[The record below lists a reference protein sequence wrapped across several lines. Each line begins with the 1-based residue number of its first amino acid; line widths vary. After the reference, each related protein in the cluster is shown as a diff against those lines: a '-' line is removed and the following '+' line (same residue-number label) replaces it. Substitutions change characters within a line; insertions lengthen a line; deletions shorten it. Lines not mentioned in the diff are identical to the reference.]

1 MEYSNVEYVRKELEI
16 LEDWREWIAKLKK
29 AIVKRLPDAKVCVLV
44 SVVECRYTAASD
56 IDVLVIYRYIP
67 RSAIERADIVVFVED
82 EPWSCTAKPIPISTT
97 SSNT

>member
-29 AIVKRLPDAKVCVLV
+29 AIVKRLPDAKVCVSA

-56 IDVLVIYRYIP
+56 VDVLVISRY
-67 RSAIERADIVVFVED
+67 
-82 EPWSCTAKPIPISTT
+82 T
-97 SSNT
+97 